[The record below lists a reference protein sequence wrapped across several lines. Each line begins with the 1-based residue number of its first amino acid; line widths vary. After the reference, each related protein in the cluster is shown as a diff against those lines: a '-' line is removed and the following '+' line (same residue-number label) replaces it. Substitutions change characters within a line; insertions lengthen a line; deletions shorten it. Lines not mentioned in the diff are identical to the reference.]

1 MPLVSMKDMLK
12 KARRGG
18 YAVGYFEAWNEESLE
33 AVIDAAEETDSPVI
47 IGCGGS
53 MADQDW
59 FNRHGL
65 RYFAALGKEAASQS
79 KVPVAL
85 LLNEVPAFEQIVEGI
100 KAGFNVIM
108 MDTSKFPFKKN
119 LEITK
124 KIVKIAHPNG
134 VSVEAE
140 LGELPMAKNGK
151 IHISSESDNM
161 TDPEEAAIFAEET
174 GVDAL
179 SVSIGNVHVLTK
191 GKARID
197 LERLSEIR
205 DRVDIP
211 LVIHGGTG
219 FPADA
224 VRKVIRLGVCKFN
237 VGTILKKIY
246 LEETKK
252 DVSKINEL
260 NQIQQL
266 VGSRGKKDI
275 FRKAALEMKKKVKYF
290 MKLYGSWGKA

>member
-1 MPLVSMKDMLK
+1 M
-12 KARRGG
+12 
-18 YAVGYFEAWNEESLE
+18 
-33 AVIDAAEETDSPVI
+33 AE
-47 IGCGGS
+47 
-53 MADQDW
+53 QDW
-59 FNRHGL
+59 FTRHGL

-79 KVPVAL
+79 RVPVAL
-85 LLNEVPAFEQIVEGI
+85 ILNEVLTFEHIKEGI
-100 KAGFNVIM
+100 KAGFNVVM
-108 MDTSKFPFKKN
+108 MDTSRFPFKKN
-119 LEITK
+119 LDITK
-124 KIVKIAHPNG
+124 KIVKIAHPKG

-140 LGELPMAKNGK
+140 LGELPMAKNGAFDIDSYNK
-151 IHISSESDNM
+151 

-197 LERLSEIR
+197 FERLKDIR
-205 DRVDIP
+205 ERVDIP

-224 VRKVIRLGVCKFN
+224 VRKVIKLGVCKFN

-252 DVSKINEL
+252 YVSKINEL

-275 FRKAALEMKKKVKYF
+275 FHKATLEMKGKVKYF
-290 MKLYGSWGKA
+290 MRLYGSWGKA

>member
-12 KARRGG
+12 KAGRGG

-33 AVIDAAEETDSPVI
+33 AVIDAAEEADSPVI

-65 RYFAALGKEAASQS
+65 SYFAALGIEAAAQAR
-79 KVPVAL
+79 VPVAL
-85 LLNEVPAFEQIVEGI
+85 ILNEVPEFEQIVEGI
-100 KAGFNVIM
+100 KAGFNVVM
-108 MDTSKFPFKKN
+108 MDTSKFSFKKN

-124 KIVKIAHPNG
+124 KIVKIAHPKG

-140 LGELPMAKNGK
+140 LGELPMAKNGAFDIDSYNK
-151 IHISSESDNM
+151 

-197 LERLSEIR
+197 FERLKDIR
-205 DRVDIP
+205 ERVDIP

-224 VRKVIRLGVCKFN
+224 VRKVIKLGVCKFN

-252 DVSKINEL
+252 YVSKINEL

-266 VGSRGKKDI
+266 VGSRMQKDI
-275 FRKAALEMKKKVKYF
+275 FHKATLEMKEKVKYF
-290 MKLYGSWGKA
+290 IRLYGSWGKA